1 MVGVQVAWKSDPS
14 TTRFGLLTGLD
25 NGTKARAMKACL
37 DTNVFNIRLTRINW
51 NHRLLYNSHRKGKWR
66 FSIVEIGVLCGS
78 LLVIL
83 LLMKG
88 ESECLVLPASGRC
101 ASPPPSCGSGL
112 HSGCTA
118 WTVFWPE
125 SMWWHFNC
133 RLDIR
138 IIDCSLNECG
148 NPTLWDSWG

>member
-1 MVGVQVAWKSDPS
+1 MNLILLRTIDWTGQHLVTFFNQDIVDLAMLAPDVIGQQV
-14 TTRFGLLTGLD
+14 L
-25 NGTKARAMKACL
+25 
-37 DTNVFNIRLTRINW
+37 RLEGEAAEETFEAL
-51 NHRLLYNSHRKGKWR
+51 HQD
-66 FSIVEIGVLCGS
+66 GVLVNQIFES

-112 HSGCTA
+112 HNGCTA

-125 SMWWHFNC
+125 SMW
-133 RLDIR
+133 
-138 IIDCSLNECG
+138 
-148 NPTLWDSWG
+148 